1 MFRIRNYFMSISKY
15 NWSHSWYP
23 VTFWLHNFW
32 QKSYMFFT
40 CFAFYQNSDMFYY
53 MEHILAKLRDLKHN
67 NHGCIGQ
74 TLAVNVFH
82 PVMDT

>member
-1 MFRIRNYFMSISKY
+1 
-15 NWSHSWYP
+15 
-23 VTFWLHNFW
+23 
-32 QKSYMFFT
+32 MFFT

-67 NHGCIGQ
+67 NHGYIVQ